1 MNARVRQAQPAL
13 YRWTKATRCGRRK
26 CILRSH
32 FLKLGAGFVRS
43 GDVVPSTYYPNAAVS
58 VAGATGTY
66 WSKRVMFY
74 MVFTDSDVLPNVS
87 HHKYMGFSLR
97 CLAIE

>member
-1 MNARVRQAQPAL
+1 MSAFARCNQHLVA
-13 YRWTKATRCGRRK
+13 GRRPPAADEEK

-43 GDVVPSTYYPNAAVS
+43 GDVVPSTYYPNAAIS